1 MPTGYL
7 FVLFLSLSLLHM
19 CCVYIIKG
27 PNVLI
32 AMFATIL
39 HVPRLQSFCIG
50 GYFHKSLS

>member
-7 FVLFLSLSLLHM
+7 FVLFLSLSLLHV

-39 HVPRLQSFCIG
+39 HVPQLQSFCIG
-50 GYFHKSLS
+50 GYYHKSLS